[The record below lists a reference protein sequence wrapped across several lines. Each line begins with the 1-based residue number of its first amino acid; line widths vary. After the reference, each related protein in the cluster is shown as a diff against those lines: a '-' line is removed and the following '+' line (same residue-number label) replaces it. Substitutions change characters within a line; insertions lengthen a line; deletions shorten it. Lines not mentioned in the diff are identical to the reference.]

1 MLLLSLQVLK
11 SKGLRMLSFFFN
23 DLQVCA
29 SLNFVD
35 DVINL
40 SFDFHTVKIILTT
53 PQLFSNSNPKWRV
66 LKPSKA
72 LNPPPPPQF
81 PSVFHCRLAT
91 SALMKL
97 HSGSRSYIF
106 RFFIAYRFLTLRKQI
121 LYENMHL
128 CLNRYVNF
136 HLKNKRAMPDDNVH
150 LPFQQFLPI
159 TILIYTEAL

>member
-1 MLLLSLQVLK
+1 MVERTPGNLLMLLLSLQVLK

-29 SLNFVD
+29 SLNFED

-72 LNPPPPPQF
+72 LTPPPPHQF

-97 HSGSRSYIF
+97 HSGSRSYIWI
-106 RFFIAYRFLTLRKQI
+106 FIACRFLTLRKQI
-121 LYENMHL
+121 LYENM
-128 CLNRYVNF
+128 CLNR
-136 HLKNKRAMPDDNVH
+136 
-150 LPFQQFLPI
+150 
-159 TILIYTEAL
+159 

>member
-1 MLLLSLQVLK
+1 M
-11 SKGLRMLSFFFN
+11 
-23 DLQVCA
+23 CA
-29 SLNFVD
+29 SLNFED

-72 LNPPPPPQF
+72 LNNPPPPQF
-81 PSVFHCRLAT
+81 SSVFHCRLAT

-136 HLKNKRAMPDDNVH
+136 HLKNKRHKQLIDRAMPDDNVH

>member
-1 MLLLSLQVLK
+1 MLLTLVL
-11 SKGLRMLSFFFN
+11 
-23 DLQVCA
+23 
-29 SLNFVD
+29 
-35 DVINL
+35 
-40 SFDFHTVKIILTT
+40 DFHTVKIILTT
-53 PQLFSNSNPKWRV
+53 LQLFSNSNPKWRV

-72 LNPPPPPQF
+72 LNPPPPQF

-106 RFFIAYRFLTLRKQI
+106 RFFIACRFLILRKQI
-121 LYENMHL
+121 LYENM

-136 HLKNKRAMPDDNVH
+136 HLKNKRHKQLIDRAMPDDNVH

>member
-1 MLLLSLQVLK
+1 M
-11 SKGLRMLSFFFN
+11 
-23 DLQVCA
+23 CA
-29 SLNFVD
+29 SLNFED

-72 LNPPPPPQF
+72 LNPPPSQF
-81 PSVFHCRLAT
+81 PSVFHSRLAT

-121 LYENMHL
+121 LYENM

-136 HLKNKRAMPDDNVH
+136 HLKNKQHKQLIDRAMPDDNVH

-159 TILIYTEAL
+159 TILIDTEAL

>member
-29 SLNFVD
+29 SLNFED

-72 LNPPPPPQF
+72 LNPPPPPPSPSF
-81 PSVFHCRLAT
+81 PQ
-91 SALMKL
+91 
-97 HSGSRSYIF
+97 
-106 RFFIAYRFLTLRKQI
+106 FFIA
-121 LYENMHL
+121 
-128 CLNRYVNF
+128 VS
-136 HLKNKRAMPDDNVH
+136 
-150 LPFQQFLPI
+150 LPL
-159 TILIYTEAL
+159 L